1 MYQVIILLVLLL
13 LPFRAA
19 AEDNILTLDEAVAEV
34 LAANQDVRA
43 AGYRVEAAKARIPQ
57 AKALEDPMVGVM
69 FEDVPFGDGVGSGE
83 EINYRIEQKV
93 PFPGK
98 RHVRGKAAR
107 FDAEAAAANA
117 SARVRDVLLDLQR
130 TYYDVYRIERSL
142 EVNRE
147 NQALLRQFLGST
159 EIAYAAGK
167 TTAANPLKAQV
178 ELSQLKNQE
187 ILLRQERQTHMAHLK
202 AILSRTT
209 HEDFRLPARLKWPRL
224 KASLEDIEALA
235 VETRPELK
243 ELRAAEKRD
252 RARVTQAK
260 QNLIPDF
267 SLGFEYNQRPNRED
281 AWTGT
286 AMINL
291 PIFFW
296 GKNRAEIR
304 EAKASFQA
312 AKAEHASLEVHTRHE
327 IEQAYSGVKASQKLV
342 ASYERE
348 ILPQAKT
355 TLDAARTAYA
365 SGAVDFLTL
374 IDAARAYRDL
384 KTSYY
389 ESQARLGMTFAELER
404 LVGKDLE
411 EGGQK

>member
-1 MYQVIILLVLLL
+1 MFIALLLLLL
-13 LPFRAA
+13 LPLQAVA
-19 AEDNILTLDEAVAEV
+19 GDKILTLDEAIQEV
-34 LAANQDVRA
+34 LIVNQDVRA
-43 AGYRVEAAKARIPQ
+43 AGYRTEAAKARIPQ
-57 AKALEDPMVGVM
+57 AKALDDPMVGVM
-69 FEDVPFGDGVGSGE
+69 FEDVPFGDNVTHGE
-83 EINYRIEQKV
+83 QINYRIEQKL

-117 SARVRDVLLDLQR
+117 SGRVRDVLLDLKR
-130 TYYDVYRIERSL
+130 TYYEVYRIERSL

-159 EIAYAAGK
+159 ETAYAAGK

-187 ILLRQERQTHMAHLK
+187 ILLHQEHQTHMAHLT
-202 AILSRTT
+202 AILNRTD
-209 HEDFRLPARLKWPRL
+209 HEDLRLPSRLSWPRL
-224 KASLEDIEALA
+224 KATLEDIEAMA
-235 VETRPELK
+235 VESRPELK

-252 RARVTQAK
+252 RARVTSAK
-260 QNLIPDF
+260 QGLIPDF
-267 SLGFEYNQRPNRED
+267 ALGFEYNQRPNRED

-291 PIFFW
+291 PVFFW
-296 GKNRAEIR
+296 SKNRGEIR
-304 EAKASFQA
+304 EAKASLQA
-312 AKAEHASLEVHTRHE
+312 AKAEHDSMEIHTRHE
-327 IEQAYSGVKASQKLV
+327 LEQAYSGVTASQKVV

-355 TLDAARTAYA
+355 TLEAARTAYA
-365 SGAVDFLTL
+365 SGDVDFLTL
-374 IDAARAYRDL
+374 IDAARTYRDL

-404 LVGKDLE
+404 LVGRDL
-411 EGGQK
+411 

>member
-1 MYQVIILLVLLL
+1 M
-13 LPFRAA
+13 PSWAA
-19 AEDNILTLDEAVAEV
+19 NGVLTLDEAVQEV

-43 AGYRVEAAKARIPQ
+43 AGFRAEASRARILQ
-57 AKALEDPMVGVM
+57 AKALDDPMVGVM
-69 FEDVPFGDGVGSGE
+69 FEDVPFGDNVTRGE
-83 EINYRIEQKV
+83 EINYRIEQKL

-107 FDAEAAAANA
+107 FDAEAAEAGS
-117 SARVRDVLLDLQR
+117 SARVRDVLLDLKK
-130 TYYDVYRIERSL
+130 TYYEIYRIERSL

-147 NQALLRQFLGST
+147 NQALLRQFLGSAET
-159 EIAYAAGK
+159 AYAAGK

-187 ILLRQERQTHMAHLK
+187 IILRQERQTHMAHLK
-202 AILSRTT
+202 AILNRND
-209 HEDFRLPARLKWPRL
+209 HEDPRLPARLPWPRL
-224 KASLEDIEALA
+224 KATLDEIEAMA
-235 VETRPELK
+235 VASRPELK

-252 RARVTQAK
+252 RTRVTQAK
-260 QNLIPDF
+260 QGLIPDF
-267 SLGFEYNQRPNRED
+267 SLGFEYNQRPDRED

-291 PIFFW
+291 PVFFW
-296 GKNRAEIR
+296 SKNRGEIR
-304 EAKASFQA
+304 EAKASLKA
-312 AKAEHASLEVHTRHE
+312 AKAEHDSMEVHTRHE

-355 TLDAARTAYA
+355 TLEAARTAYA
-365 SGAVDFLTL
+365 SGDVDFLTL

-389 ESQARLGMTFAELER
+389 ENQARLGMTFAELER
-404 LVGKDLE
+404 LVGRDL
-411 EGGQK
+411 